1 LKEENELITASI
13 RNDRTA
19 QRQLF
24 EKYSAKLMAVSHRYS
39 KNKAEA
45 EDILQE
51 SFIKIFKSL
60 DKLRDYSNVGAWMKR
75 IVINTAI
82 NHQRGKLYLFP
93 MVDITYVNKSY
104 SESAALS
111 AYGFEELLLMIR
123 ELPTGCQVIFNLYA
137 IEGYSHK
144 EIAERLGI
152 SEGTSKSQYSRAKVL
167 LQKKLMDDSNKSYER
182 LR

>member
-1 LKEENELITASI
+1 MSEDELIAASI
-13 RNDRTA
+13 RNDRKA

-24 EKYSAKLMAVSHRYS
+24 EKYAAKLMAVSLRYS

-45 EDILQE
+45 EDILQD
-51 SFIKIFKSL
+51 SFIKVFRSL
-60 DKLRDYSNVGAWMKR
+60 DKLRDYSNIGAWMKR

-93 MVDITYVNKSY
+93 MIDITIINKSY

-111 AYGFEELLLMIR
+111 SYGFKELLSMIR
-123 ELPTGCQVIFNLYA
+123 ELPAGCQIIFNLYA
-137 IEGYSHK
+137 IEGFSHK
-144 EIAERLGI
+144 EIAEKLNI
-152 SEGTSKSQYSRAKVL
+152 SEGTSKSQYARAKVL
-167 LQKKLMDDSNKSYER
+167 LQKKLKDDTNKSYER